1 MTLNEAKFAD
11 VIVNYDQKILE
22 AREYIQENFGV
33 SSRFDDEERTLE
45 LYTENVNEALQ
56 LMAAKEYLENTL
68 APGMVSL
75 NI

>member
-11 VIVNYDQKILE
+11 SIVNYDQRISE
-22 AREYIQENFGV
+22 VREYIKENFGV
-33 SSRFDDEERTLE
+33 SSNFDDEECALE

-56 LMAAKEYLENTL
+56 LMAAKEYIENTL

>member
-11 VIVNYDQKILE
+11 AIVNYDQKISE
-22 AREYIQENFGV
+22 VREYIKENFGV
-33 SSRFDDEERTLE
+33 SSNWDEEECELE
-45 LYTENVNEALQ
+45 LFTENVNEALQ
-56 LMAAKEYLENTL
+56 LMAAKEYIENTL

>member
-1 MTLNEAKFAD
+1 MTINEAKFAD
-11 VIVNYDQKILE
+11 SIVNYDQRISE
-22 AREYIQENFGV
+22 VREYIKENFGV
-33 SSRFDDEERTLE
+33 SSNFDDEEYALE

-56 LMAAKEYLENTL
+56 LMAAKEYIENTL